1 MHGEQSGG
9 KADTPRYRTMHT
21 GEFMGIFDK
30 VEKDAEEAMAQDE
43 PNLAQRAD
51 GRPGAVQAVQAAQDM
66 QATRDMQAAR
76 NLIGKQRGARDQDQ
90 DQDGSDQ
97 DYSDEDW

>member
-1 MHGEQSGG
+1 
-9 KADTPRYRTMHT
+9 
-21 GEFMGIFDK
+21 MGIFDK

-43 PNLAQRAD
+43 PKLAQLA
-51 GRPGAVQAVQAAQDM
+51 GGQFGAPQAAE
-66 QATRDMQAAR
+66 DMQAAR
-76 NLIGKQRGARDQDQ
+76 NLIGKQRSDQ

>member
-1 MHGEQSGG
+1 MHGDSPAEGRTRPATGQG
-9 KADTPRYRTMHT
+9 KR

-43 PNLAQRAD
+43 PRLAQRAD
-51 GRPGAVQAVQAAQDM
+51 GQLGAAQAAQ
-66 QATRDMQAAR
+66 DMQAAR

>member
-9 KADTPRYRTMHT
+9 RADTPRYRTGQT

-43 PNLAQRAD
+43 PRLAQRAD
-51 GRPGAVQAVQAAQDM
+51 GPLGAAQAAQ
-66 QATRDMQAAR
+66 DMQAAR
-76 NLIGKQRGARDQDQ
+76 NLIGQQRGARDRDQ